1 MADTE
6 RIQKTSDQAE
16 APKLW
21 TRDFTIITLGSVV
34 SMFGNALSG
43 FAISLMVLD
52 YSNSTFLYAI
62 YMICYTA
69 PQLIMPIL
77 SGAFLDRFSRKRTI
91 YSLDYI
97 SSGLYALAAF
107 LIFMDWFNFGI
118 FALFAFIV
126 GSINS
131 IYMVAYESFYPLLI
145 ASENYSKAYSVA
157 SILETFSTVMVPVS
171 AFLYNQIGMAPI
183 LAINAVCFFVA
194 ATMETQ
200 IGQEEEY
207 TVTHS
212 LEKEF
217 GYGSTPGAVQDQAK
231 VSYRPEI
238 VIKDIKEGLKYLWS
252 EKGLLAVAMYFAFS
266 FFGMGCTNVLTLPYF
281 RATYDNGE
289 YVFIMVFALGVL
301 GRMLGGMWHYRHK
314 LPAAKKYTIALTVYL
329 MLSVIEG
336 VYLFLPIPVM
346 MILFFFHGAGGITSF
361 TIRISGTQNYVPD
374 EKKGRFNGAFNML
387 STLGM
392 LLGEL
397 FGGALSVVLPVRA
410 VVVITMVILAM
421 AAIVFI
427 GRNKEEVSKIYNM

>member
-1 MADTE
+1 MTDKDRVT
-6 RIQKTSDQAE
+6 KTSDQAG

-52 YSNSTFLYAI
+52 YSSSTFLYAI

-77 SGAFLDRFSRKRTI
+77 SGAFLDRFSRKRAI
-91 YSLDYI
+91 YSLDYL
-97 SSGLYALAAF
+97 SSALYAIAAF
-107 LIFMDWFNFGI
+107 LLFKDWFNFGI
-118 FALFAFIV
+118 FASFAFLV

-145 ASENYSKAYSVA
+145 APENYSKAYSVA
-157 SILETFSTVMVPVS
+157 SILETFSSVMVPVS

-183 LAINAVCFFVA
+183 LAINAVCFFTA
-194 ATMETQ
+194 ATVETR
-200 IGQEEEY
+200 IRQEEKYIE
-207 TVTHS
+207 THS
-212 LEKEF
+212 LRNEYDYAER
-217 GYGSTPGAVQDQAK
+217 PGALQDQAK
-231 VSYRPEI
+231 ISYTPDI
-238 VIKDIKEGLKYLWS
+238 VIRDIREGLKYLWS
-252 EKGLLAVAMYFAFS
+252 EKGLLAVAAYFAFS
-266 FFGMGCTNVLTLPYF
+266 FFGMGATNVLTLPYF
-281 RATYDNGE
+281 KSNYDNGE

-301 GRMLGGMWHYRHK
+301 GRMLGGTWHYRHK

-329 MLSVIEG
+329 MLSLIEG

-346 MILFFFHGAGGITSF
+346 MILFFFHGVGGITSY

-387 STLGM
+387 STAGM

-397 FGGALSVVLPVRA
+397 FGGALSVILPVRT
-410 VVVITMVILAM
+410 VVVITMAILTL

-427 GRNKEEVSKIYNM
+427 GRNREEVSKIYNM

>member
-1 MADTE
+1 MADQE
-6 RIQKTSDQAE
+6 RLETTSEQAG

-77 SGAFLDRFSRKRTI
+77 SGAFLDRFSRKKTI
-91 YSLDYI
+91 YSLDFL
-97 SSGLYALAAF
+97 SSGLYAVAAF
-107 LIFMDWFNFGI
+107 LLFMDWFNFGL

-131 IYMVAYESFYPLLI
+131 IYQVAYESFYPLLI

-157 SILETFSTVMVPVS
+157 SVLETLSACMVPVS
-171 AFLYNQIGMAPI
+171 AFLYNQIGMAPL
-183 LAINAVCFFVA
+183 LAINAVCFFIA
-194 ATMETQ
+194 ASVETQ
-200 IGQEEEY
+200 IRQEEVY
-207 TVTHS
+207 TETHS
-212 LEKEF
+212 LKSEY
-217 GYGSTPGAVQDQAK
+217 GYNDLPGAAQDQAK
-231 VSYRPEI
+231 IRYSPDI
-238 VIKDIKEGLKYLWS
+238 VIKDIKEGLKYLKG

-266 FFGMGCTNVLTLPYF
+266 FFGMGSTNVLTLPYF
-281 RATYDNGE
+281 KSTYENGE
-289 YVFIMVFALGVL
+289 YIFIMVFALGVL
-301 GRMLGGMWHYRHK
+301 GRMLGGVWHYRHK
-314 LPAAKKYTIALTVYL
+314 IPAEKKYTIALIVYL
-329 MLSVIEG
+329 MLSLIEG
-336 VYLFLPIPVM
+336 VYLFLPIPLM
-346 MILFFFHGAGGITSF
+346 MFLFFFHGVGGITSY

-387 STLGM
+387 STSGM

-410 VVVITMVILAM
+410 VVVITMVILTL
-421 AAIVFI
+421 AAIFFI
-427 GRNKEEVSKIYNM
+427 GRNREEVSKIYNM